1 MNHVGE
7 LLGEQVALV
16 IARNIPMIA
25 REIQTP
31 LDKSDVEEP
40 ETKVGVEY
48 RAFADSLVPLVKP
61 KFVLYIPPLSGDRRQ
76 GYRFIG
82 KTGASFNKRSQR

>member
-7 LLGEQVALV
+7 LL
-16 IARNIPMIA
+16 

-31 LDKSDVEEP
+31 KKAAGKSDVEEP

-48 RAFADSLVPLVKP
+48 RAFADSLVLLVKP